1 MFAAVAHAVPLA
13 GATAETVTILSSAVG
28 LLSAFGVASTVGVQF
43 EIVGEL
49 LLESLAAAGE
59 WPEPG
64 AEVVL
69 LGLAARSG
77 SGRAND
83 IEALTAE
90 LRQFVDRVRGNASVS
105 KAETAESATDGDRH
119 AETEEPIDFTIDRDD
134 EVGRLSEVIDDLA
147 DTVRER
153 EDRRARSERYRQ
165 DLYRIATD
173 PTLSSESK
181 IHRLLELGCD
191 RLGVD
196 DGIVSR
202 IDDSA
207 EYSEVEAAVG
217 QHADLQGTTVDLSHI
232 HCQEAVTSD
241 DVLAV
246 SDVGATGPDDQCSDF
261 EFDVRSYIGGEI
273 LVEGDLYGML
283 CFVSQRPRDEPFA
296 PDETAFV
303 DLMTHSIGQIL
314 ERRAHARQIRE
325 RERRIERARGFTDDM
340 LDAVDDVVY
349 LLDETGEVRRW
360 NESLC
365 EATGY
370 ADDKIESMHALD
382 FFDESDHERVMD
394 AIAEVFETGHA
405 RIDVPLVT
413 SDGERIPYQFFGSA
427 LETPAGD
434 RVIAGVGRDVSEQ
447 QAKERRLERFE
458 QFTNDVVDALDDV
471 FYILDDD
478 GTFQHWNETLV
489 EVSGYTDDEIE
500 SMHALD
506 FFDEETRPAIRDSLE
521 EAFETGDTRVEAD
534 VQTKSGDRIPYE
546 FMASVLTD
554 PDDTPV
560 EVGIGRDISERK
572 EKERHL
578 REREGHLARTKTMFE
593 QVQRLAKVGA
603 WELDVSEKSSDLRW
617 SDEVRRIHGVSPD
630 EEIDVERAIEF
641 YHPDDRPTV
650 RETVE
655 RGLEDGE
662 TFDLELRIVTTDG
675 DLRWIRTIGEPL
687 RESGEGEHGPSDD
700 GEIVKLVGAFQDI
713 TERKDRERDLERS
726 ETIIQTLDELVYTI
740 DADGCFTFLNDAVTS
755 VVGYEPEEMIGEH
768 VSEVMVSDDLETARD
783 LIRELLRAD
792 EPSET
797 FEMVL
802 ETVNGEAIDV
812 ENHMALLPTADG
824 EFTGTA
830 GVIRDVTERKE
841 RERRL
846 KSTSARLEALF
857 ENSPDMVDVLDTEGT
872 IVDANR
878 RLSDELGY
886 VADELVGTSI
896 WEYDTLFD
904 ADEVLAMLEELS
916 VGDRR
921 KFESAY
927 QRRDGST
934 FPVEIHLICIELENE
949 NRFIAISRNITK
961 RKERERDLRE
971 TKRRLELALKGTNT
985 GVWEWDLETD
995 AVTWNET
1002 YEGLLGLDPGSFGG
1016 TWEAFKRR
1024 VHPDDL
1030 SRVVETVKQA
1040 IENDELFQM
1049 EFRLRHEDGS
1059 WVWVGARGRVVD
1071 DGRRMVGI
1079 NNDISRRKEH
1089 ELDLERTTELLKQA
1103 ERLADMG
1110 GWELDVS
1117 GDARRMT
1124 LTDGLRRLFEFGP
1137 DEHVDFDRALSLT
1150 LSDDQPALM
1159 EAVKTALKDGE
1170 SYEIEHRLRTTQG
1183 DERWVKSIGVPLV
1196 SDGEGRRLP
1205 YSRTASNADE
1215 VVGIRGT
1222 VQDITAHKEYELA
1235 LEALHDVARDLLGT
1249 DSEREVAELVVE
1261 TATDILEAS
1270 GVAVY
1275 RLDSDVNR
1283 LVPVAYTDGFAT
1295 LSDGAPSVTVGDA
1308 DAVLWNAYVSGTGTV
1323 VDDPASFD
1331 RSRVFGS
1338 DVESGVVVPI
1348 GDHGVFTVASGTR
1361 PITAEARRLIET
1373 LVATTEAAFDRLES
1387 EASLRE
1393 REAELEERNRRLNRQ
1408 IATTELIRRIDQLLI
1423 GADNQ
1428 EEIERTVPE
1437 RLVEAD
1443 DIAFAWIGSVD
1454 PSGTRLEPRAW
1465 AGDGQEYLGDVSLSY
1480 DASSEP
1486 AVRTART
1493 ETPTVVSNVVEGLQD
1508 DPWRRDALDRGYQS
1522 VISVPLSHAEYS
1534 YGVLTVYADDPDAFA
1549 DLKQTVVM
1557 ELGEGIANA
1566 ITEVKTREALHAET
1580 LLELTLR
1587 IDSSADLLSR
1597 VASMSGA
1604 RVSYDG
1610 LGTHTGDETLLFFKT
1625 GGVPP
1630 EDVRTVLDEIVSVT
1644 DYRLL
1649 SDANGDCR
1657 FEATVVGD
1665 TIASRLVRHGGSPRS
1680 MHADG
1685 NRLEVTVDVPTGT
1698 DVREFV
1704 EMLREQYG
1712 TVELQARRHVE
1723 RSKGTRSELVASL
1736 FDVLTDR
1743 QLEVLRTAYFAGFF
1757 DWPRE
1762 STGEEIADMLEVTQP
1777 TVNRHLRVGQQRLL
1791 TQLFETEQP
1800 TSAD

>member
-1 MFAAVAHAVPLA
+1 MFTAVAHAIPLA
-13 GATAETVTILSSAVG
+13 GATAETVAILSSAVG
-28 LLSAFGVASTVGVQF
+28 LLSALAGPL
-43 EIVGEL
+43 EIVGEV
-49 LLESLAAAGE
+49 LLERIAAAGE
-59 WPEPG
+59 ASKPG
-64 AEVVL
+64 AEVIL

-83 IEALTAE
+83 IEALTGD
-90 LRQFVDRVRGNASVS
+90 LRRFVDRVRGDAPIP
-105 KAETAESATDGDRH
+105 APETAESPADGDRR
-119 AETEEPIDFTIDRDD
+119 ADVEEPIDFTIDRDD
-134 EVGRLSEVIDDLA
+134 EVGQLSEVVDDLA
-147 DTVRER
+147 DAVRER
-153 EDRRARSERYRQ
+153 DCRRARNERYRR
-165 DLYRIATD
+165 DLHRITTD
-173 PTLSSESK
+173 PTLQTETK
-181 IHRLLELGCD
+181 IRRLLELGRD
-191 RLGVD
+191 RLGAD
-196 DGIVSR
+196 TGIVSR

-207 EYSEVEAAVG
+207 ERAEVEAAVG
-217 QHADLQGTTVDLSHI
+217 RHADLEGTTMDLSHI
-232 HCQEAVTSD
+232 HCQEVVTSD

-246 SDVGATGPDDQCSDF
+246 SDVGDPGTDDQFSDV
-261 EFDVRSYIGGEI
+261 EFDVRSYVGGKI
-273 LVEGDLYGML
+273 LVEGDPYGTL
-283 CFVSQRPRDEPFA
+283 CFVSHRPRDEPFT

-303 DLMTHSIGQIL
+303 DLMSRCISQTC
-314 ERRAHARQIRE
+314 ERHAHVERIRE
-325 RERRIERARGFTDDM
+325 RERRLERAHAFTDDM

-349 LLDETGEVRRW
+349 LLDETGEVCRW

-370 ADDKIESMHALD
+370 TDDEVESMHALD
-382 FFDESDHERVMD
+382 FFDEPEHERVMD
-394 AIAEVFETGHA
+394 AITEVFETGDAH
-405 RIDVPLVT
+405 IDVPLVT
-413 SDGERIPYQFFGSA
+413 SDGERIPYQFFGSS

-447 QAKERRLERFE
+447 QAKERRLERYE
-458 QFTNDVVDALDDV
+458 AFTNDVLDAVDDV
-471 FYILDDD
+471 FYIIDDD
-478 GTFQHWNETLV
+478 GYFQRWNETLV
-489 EVSGYTDDEIE
+489 DVSGYTDAEIE
-500 SMHALD
+500 SMRALE
-506 FFDEETRPAIRDSLE
+506 FFDEETRPAIRDSFE
-521 EAFETGDTRVEAD
+521 DAFETGDTRVEAKLR
-534 VQTKSGDRIPYE
+534 TKSGDRIPYE
-546 FMASVLTD
+546 FIASVLED
-554 PDDTPV
+554 PDENPV
-560 EVGIGRDISERK
+560 EVGIGRDITERK
-572 EKERHL
+572 EKQRRL
-578 REREGHLARTKTMFE
+578 RERETHLARTKTMFE
-593 QVQRLAKVGA
+593 QAQRLAKVGA
-603 WELDVSEKSSDLRW
+603 WELDVSEEPSDLRW

-650 RETVE
+650 REAVE

-662 TFDLELRIVTTDG
+662 PFDLELRIVTTDG

-687 RESGEGEHGPSDD
+687 CEGGEGGHEPSDD
-700 GEIVKLVGAFQDI
+700 GETVRLCGAFQDI
-713 TERKDRERDLERS
+713 TERKERERELERA

-755 VVGYEPEEMIGEH
+755 VVGYEPEELIGEH
-768 VSEVMVSDDLETARD
+768 VSKVMVQDDIETAQDR
-783 LIRELLRAD
+783 IRELLRAD
-792 EPSET
+792 VPSET
-797 FEMVL
+797 FEMVI
-802 ETVNGEAIDV
+802 ETEDGTVIDV
-812 ENHMALLPTADG
+812 ENHMAVLPSANG

-830 GVIRDVTERKE
+830 GVARNVTERKE

-846 KSTSARLEALF
+846 KTTSARLEALF
-857 ENSPDMVDVLDTEGT
+857 ENSPDMIDVLDTEGT

-878 RLSDELGY
+878 RLADELGY
-886 VADELVGTSI
+886 AADELVGTSI

-904 ADEVLAMLEELS
+904 ADEVLAMLEDLS

-921 KFESAY
+921 KFEGTY

-949 NRFIAISRNITK
+949 NRFIAISRDITE

-971 TKRRLELALKGTNT
+971 TKRRLELALEGTNT

-1016 TWEAFKRR
+1016 TWEAFKSR
-1024 VHPDDL
+1024 VHPDDV
-1030 SRVVETVKQA
+1030 SRVVETVTRN
-1040 IENDELFQM
+1040 IENDELFQT
-1049 EFRLRHEDGS
+1049 EFRLRHEDGH

-1071 DGRRMVGI
+1071 ADGGRRMVGI
-1079 NNDISRRKEH
+1079 NNDISQRKEH
-1089 ELDLERTTELLKQA
+1089 ERDLERTTELLRQA
-1103 ERLADMG
+1103 ERLAGMG
-1110 GWELDVS
+1110 GWELDES
-1117 GDARRMT
+1117 GDSRTVT

-1137 DEHVDFDRALSLT
+1137 DEDVDFDRAFSLT
-1150 LSDDQPALM
+1150 HPDDQPAVH
-1159 EAVKTALKDGE
+1159 EVVESALEDGE
-1170 SYEIEHRLRTTQG
+1170 SYEIEHRLRTTRG
-1183 DERWVKSIGVPLV
+1183 DERWVRSIGEPLV
-1196 SDGEGRRLP
+1196 LDDEGRRLP
-1205 YSRTASNADE
+1205 CSRTSSGTDE

-1222 VQDITAHKEYELA
+1222 VQDITAHKERELA
-1235 LEALHDVARDLLGT
+1235 LETLHRVARDLLGS

-1283 LVPVAYTDGFAT
+1283 LDPVAYTDGFET
-1295 LSDGAPSVTVGDA
+1295 LSDGAPSVAVGDA
-1308 DAVLWNAYVSGTGTV
+1308 DSVLWNTYVTGAGTV
-1323 VDDPASFD
+1323 VDEPASFD

-1348 GDHGVFTVASGTR
+1348 GDHGVFTVASGR
-1361 PITAEARRLIET
+1361 GPIGAEARRLIET
-1373 LVATTEAAFDRLES
+1373 LVATTEAALDRLES

-1393 REAELEERNRRLNRQ
+1393 REVELEERNRRLNRQ

-1423 GADNQ
+1423 GADNR

-1443 DIAFAWIGSVD
+1443 DIAFAWIGSLD
-1454 PSGTRLEPRAW
+1454 ASGTQLEPRTW

-1493 ETPTVVSNVVEGLQD
+1493 ETPTVVSNVVEGLQN
-1508 DPWRRDALDRGYQS
+1508 DPWRRDALDRGFQS

-1549 DLKQTVVM
+1549 DLEQTVVT

-1587 IDSSADLLSR
+1587 IDGSADLLSR
-1597 VASMSGA
+1597 IASKTGA
-1604 RVSYDG
+1604 RVTYDG
-1610 LGTHTGDETLLFFKT
+1610 LGTHTGDETLLFFET
-1625 GGVPP
+1625 SGVPS
-1630 EDVRTVLDEIVSVT
+1630 EDVRTALDDIVSVT
-1644 DYRLL
+1644 EYRLI
-1649 SDANGDCR
+1649 SDADGDCR
-1657 FEATVVGD
+1657 FEATVAGD

-1685 NRLEVTVDVPTGT
+1685 ERLEVAVDVPTGT

-1704 EMLREQYG
+1704 EMLREQYAS
-1712 TVELQARRHVE
+1712 VELQARRHVE
-1723 RSKGTRSELVASL
+1723 RSMGTRSELVTSL

-1791 TQLFETEQP
+1791 AQLFETEQP
-1800 TSAD
+1800 TPAD